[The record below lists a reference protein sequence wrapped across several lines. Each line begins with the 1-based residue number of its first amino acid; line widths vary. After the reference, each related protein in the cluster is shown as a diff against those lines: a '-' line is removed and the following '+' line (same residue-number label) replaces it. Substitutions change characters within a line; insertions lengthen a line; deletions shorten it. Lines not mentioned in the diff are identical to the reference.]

1 MLVFLFMNPF
11 PLHFPICWWHEA
23 RGTSMAMASSATSCR
38 SSVLK
43 NFAQV
48 LWREGLTQTWCPIA
62 TLVVISRLTIGFVVG
77 VLCAYVILYIIIYIY
92 YTVYIYIFVVNEGY
106 MPTYNWGQHIIWNV
120 PQPSTTLHFWNGL
133 KPPITHRLLGKVL
146 ANWIFCQ
153 RMKLLRK
160 PSRG

>member
-1 MLVFLFMNPF
+1 MAMLVFLFMNPF

-92 YTVYIYIFVVNEGY
+92 ILYSVYIYIYIYICSQRGLHANLQLGAAHYLECS
-106 MPTYNWGQHIIWNV
+106 PTLNDFTLLEWV
-120 PQPSTTLHFWNGL
+120 ETTNH
-133 KPPITHRLLGKVL
+133 
-146 ANWIFCQ
+146 
-153 RMKLLRK
+153 
-160 PSRG
+160 S